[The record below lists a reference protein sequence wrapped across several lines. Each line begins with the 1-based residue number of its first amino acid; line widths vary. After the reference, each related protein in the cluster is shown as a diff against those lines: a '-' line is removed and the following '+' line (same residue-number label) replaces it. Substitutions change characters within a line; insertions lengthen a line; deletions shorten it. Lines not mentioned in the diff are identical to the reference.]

1 MKASLAPGVSLSK
14 RLSVDE
20 GRCIVFLGREMMVYS
35 TPSMVNDVEYT
46 CYDAIL
52 PHLEEGENSVG
63 SHIEID
69 HLGPTPLG
77 MEVRIEVKVLELEKR
92 RVKFAFAVH
101 DAVEQVG
108 RGTHTRFV
116 VDQAKTRERVAAK
129 RAHGTQGGTKG
140 AGLPPA
146 GA

>member
-20 GRCIVFLGREMMVYS
+20 GRCIVFLGKEMMVYS
-35 TPSMVNDVEYT
+35 TPSMVNDVEYA
-46 CYDAIL
+46 CFDAIV
-52 PHLEEGENSVG
+52 PHLEESENSVG
-63 SHIEID
+63 SRIEID

-77 MEVRIEVKVLELEKR
+77 MEVRIEVKVIEMEKR
-92 RVKFAFAVH
+92 RVRFEFSVH
-101 DAVEQVG
+101 DAIEEVG

-116 VDQAKTRERVAAK
+116 VDKAKTRERLAAK
-129 RAHGTQGGTKG
+129 RAK